1 MEIYHNKTIKETA
14 EALETD
20 IKTGLTTEEAKRRLG
35 AYGKNELV
43 HKKKKN
49 IFIKFLEQ
57 FNDFMIIILLAA
69 AAISF
74 VTSIMQG
81 SADITEPVII
91 LAIVVLNAL
100 LGVIQEKR
108 AEKSLEE
115 LKKLSSPHACVLRS
129 GNALNINAANVVPG
143 DILIISAGD
152 LVAADCRLISAN
164 NLTIDESSLTGESMS
179 SEKEADI
186 VLDEFAPLGDRK
198 NIILASTSVTG
209 GKGTAIVTGTGMNT
223 EVGHIANMLLTD
235 ETEQTPLQKKLA
247 DTGKTLGIAALF
259 ICLVIFIVGLFQHL
273 PPFDMFMTA
282 VSLAV
287 AAIPEGLPA
296 IVTIMLAIGVM
307 RMSKHN
313 AIVRN
318 LPSVETLGSASVICS
333 DKTGTLTQNKMT
345 VTTVYTQDEKM
356 LYRLCMMCCDN
367 DEGHKSPTES
377 ALIDA
382 AKKQGF
388 DKESLDKKY
397 RRIDEIPFDSTRKR
411 MTTMHRDIKGYKTIV
426 KGAVEFVLPLCKSM
440 YNGQKVVTLSTQG
453 RKKIISENSKMTAEG
468 LRVIAVCYRDDYL
481 KAPINEDNMIF
492 IGLVGIEDPPRPEA
506 ADAVARCKK
515 AGIRPVMIT
524 GDHAG
529 TALSIARRI
538 GIANGTGEVMTGET
552 LEKISDN
559 ELARTINRYSV
570 FARVTPSHKMKIVK
584 ALKANGEIV
593 AMTGDGVND
602 APALSAADIGCSMG
616 ITGTD
621 VAKSASDMVLTDD
634 NFATIVYAI
643 REGRSIFAN
652 IKKAVQFLLSS
663 NIGEILT
670 VFSGIMF
677 GWSSPLTAIQLLWV
691 NLVTDSLP
699 AIALGLDTP
708 EKDIMEKK
716 PRSPKKGLFA
726 DGLWAAIIFEGLMI
740 GALALLAFSIGVN
753 VLGNL
758 TTGRTMA
765 FAVLSISQLVHAF
778 NMRSEHSVFRA
789 GLFKNPYL
797 VLSLIAGLM
806 LEVSVISI
814 PKLAVIFGVV
824 PLGFVGWGIVAALS
838 VMPLVIVELQ
848 KKVTSL
854 IHIDRHQSK

>member
-235 ETEQTPLQKKLA
+235 ETEQTPPQKKLA

-453 RKKIISENSKMTAEG
+453 RKKIISENAKMTAEG

-634 NFATIVYAI
+634 NFATIVYAV

-848 KKVTSL
+848 KKVTGL